1 MRFSRALALVLLA
14 VLFQTAWADQ
24 VVPSDR
30 VESRLRVRL
39 DANSTSTVVGYLYPG
54 QAARLDQSVSYWYQV
69 TLSDGTSG
77 YVSKSWVQV
86 VPDPV
91 SGAQYLRLGGWNV
104 KKLGHGSS
112 TNFALVAQ
120 VIESHFDIVA
130 IVEVMQKGGAHPGY
144 DSLLAQL
151 GARWR
156 GMVTTSPRPNTSAG
170 DAEFYAIVYRD
181 QSVQPCT
188 GWTGLRYL
196 DDNDGSSTGTGPD
209 VFSREPAFGC
219 FAARLASGSTG
230 FDFML
235 AAYHARWA
243 GGNTQEIGEEVRHVT
258 RAFQAMAQAR
268 PGENDRIIV
277 GDFNLVTSRLEQVLG
292 LQIPVL
298 GTASTLNSSGNL
310 SSNLYDHILIHDTTA
325 TRELVDIP
333 EILDVRDV
341 AADPRT
347 FYRTVS
353 DHLPIRARF
362 RSDVDD
368 D

>member
-1 MRFSRALALVLLA
+1 
-14 VLFQTAWADQ
+14 
-24 VVPSDR
+24 
-30 VESRLRVRL
+30 
-39 DANSTSTVVGYLYPG
+39 
-54 QAARLDQSVSYWYQV
+54 
-69 TLSDGTSG
+69 
-77 YVSKSWVQV
+77 
-86 VPDPV
+86 
-91 SGAQYLRLGGWNV
+91 
-104 KKLGHGSS
+104 
-112 TNFALVAQ
+112 LVAQ

-130 IVEVMQKGGAHPGY
+130 IVEVMQKGGTHPGY
-144 DSLLAQL
+144 DSLMAQL
-151 GARWR
+151 GPAWR
-156 GMVTTSPRPNTSAG
+156 GMITLSPRPNTNAG
-170 DAEFYAIVYRD
+170 DAEFYAILYRD
-181 QSVQPCT
+181 PSVQPCN
-188 GWTGLRYL
+188 GWTALRYL
-196 DDNDGSSTGTGPD
+196 EDNDGGSSGTGPD

-219 FAARLASGSTG
+219 FAARLAGGSTG

-243 GGNTQEIGEEVRHVT
+243 DGDTQEIGEEVRQVT
-258 RAFQAMAQAR
+258 RVFQAMAQAQ
-268 PGENDRIIV
+268 PGENDRILV

-292 LQIPVL
+292 LLIPVR

-310 SSNLYDHILIHDTTA
+310 SSNLYDHIVIHDTAA
-325 TRELVDIP
+325 TRELVDTP